1 MKENMKETQKKL
13 MSVFIAIVAVAIVL
27 VIVGETGLLPNGEL
41 AEEKQTEFVVLSIM
55 ELLTICLIPLAL
67 RLFKFQRV
75 KRELITPQGLR
86 RWAMVRLMMIGDLI
100 LVNILLY
107 YLFMNPAFGYMG
119 IILFLCMFFIVPTM
133 SRCSNELRAS
143 APEENKK

>member
-1 MKENMKETQKKL
+1 
-13 MSVFIAIVAVAIVL
+13 MSVFIAILVVAVVL
-27 VIVGETGLLPNGEL
+27 VVIGETNLLPNGEL
-41 AEEKQTEFVVLSIM
+41 AEEKQTEFVVLTIM

-75 KRELITPQGLR
+75 KRELISPEGLR
-86 RWAMVRLMMIGDLI
+86 RWAMVRLMMIGDLM

-119 IILFLCMFFIVPTM
+119 IILFLCMFFIVPTR
-133 SRCSNELRAS
+133 SRCNNELESSAS
-143 APEENKK
+143 EEDK

>member
-1 MKENMKETQKKL
+1 